1 MMRTMVVVGAVG
13 LAVEGA
19 RGMVVAGI
27 RRGVD
32 GGDGFV
38 LMSLYCGSYG
48 HFTLYVLIWVCIAQ
62 AFCFYY
68 A

>member
-1 MMRTMVVVGAVG
+1 MMRMMVVVGAVG
-13 LAVEGA
+13 LVEEA

-32 GGDGFV
+32 GGDGLV

-48 HFTLYVLIWVCIAQ
+48 HFTLYVLI
-62 AFCFYY
+62 
-68 A
+68 